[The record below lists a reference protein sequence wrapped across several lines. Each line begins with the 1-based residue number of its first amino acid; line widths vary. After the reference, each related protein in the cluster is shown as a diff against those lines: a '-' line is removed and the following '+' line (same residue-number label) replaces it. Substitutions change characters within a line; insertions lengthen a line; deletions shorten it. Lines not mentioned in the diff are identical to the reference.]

1 MNRIEILE
9 AAWKKL
15 IDDYTPTTKVILEKL
30 ETLDSAEDKIHY
42 LRSEEIEYLI
52 NVTLNPNLCAASGVV
67 TTNNPQKAGLDRW
80 IELKIREIELF
91 KKQSKKNGKMTSYIW
106 QGNNPDKELSEL
118 YNLMINKYNLIAP
131 ETTFEQFKAI
141 FTGQPIDEN
150 FESIRWHQDN
160 ASEVCYFLLRLI
172 ETNNITASRNKFI
185 ILNHCFIKN
194 SGSKFDVNWKQ
205 INHSL
210 SINLSKEKQKR
221 IDDLIADF

>member
-1 MNRIEILE
+1 MNDIE
-9 AAWKKL
+9 AWKIL
-15 IDDYTPTTKVILEKL
+15 IEDYTHTTKVILQKL

-42 LRSEEIEYLI
+42 LKSKEIEYLI

-131 ETTFEQFKAI
+131 ETTPEQFKAA
-141 FTGQPIDEN
+141 FTGQSIDDIEPIK
-150 FESIRWHQDN
+150 WHQDN
-160 ASEVCYFLLRLI
+160 ASELLYFNEAIGNKVNDVWNIYQRL
-172 ETNNITASRNKFI
+172 AA
-185 ILNHCFIKN
+185 CFVKPD
-194 SGSKFDVNWKQ
+194 GKPFKAQWKQ
-205 INHSL
+205 LKTNIE
-210 SINLSKEKQKR
+210 INLSPDKQKA
-221 IDDLIADF
+221 IDELVSNF

>member
-91 KKQSKKNGKMTSYIW
+91 KKQGKKGKMTSYLW
-106 QGNNPDKELSEL
+106 QNNPDKELPEL
-118 YNLMINKYNLIAP
+118 YNLMIDKYKLIAP
-131 ETTFEQFKAI
+131 ETTPEQFKAV
-141 FTGQPIDEN
+141 FTGQSIDDIEPIK
-150 FESIRWHQDN
+150 WHQDN
-160 ASEVCYFLLRLI
+160 ASELLYFNEAIGNKVNYVWNIYQRL
-172 ETNNITASRNKFI
+172 AA
-185 ILNHCFIKN
+185 CFVKPD
-194 SGSKFDVNWKQ
+194 GKPFKAQWKQ
-205 INHSL
+205 LKTNIE
-210 SINLSKEKQKR
+210 INLSPDKQKA
-221 IDDLIADF
+221 IDELVSNF